1 MSRGVPGA
9 AGRMGAVVALLA
21 GIASSASAQLGTS
34 SLAPEWAEEQRVYAT
49 TAAFWADSL
58 GMAWDGEDTVTLR
71 IRVVEIV
78 QGEPD
83 RYLAGGSLLMEPGS
97 RLVVLE
103 DLMPAALVGRGAEIL
118 RWDQGWGMPAT
129 IMGPS
134 GWDADVLRAGMRE
147 GFTVDWTREALLVVV
162 FTAVEERDLRE
173 MRVVPMFLVRPFV
186 MEPEEPPAR

>member
-1 MSRGVPGA
+1 MSRGVPCA
-9 AGRMGAVVALLA
+9 ARRIGAVVALLA
-21 GIASSASAQLGTS
+21 AIASSASAQLGTS

-58 GMAWDGEDTVTLR
+58 GIAWDGEDTVTLR

-83 RYLAGGSLLMEPGS
+83 RYLAGGTVLMEPGS
-97 RLVVLE
+97 RLIVLE

-118 RWDQGWGMPAT
+118 RWDQGYGMPAT

-173 MRVVPMFLVRPFV
+173 MRVAPIFLVRPFV
-186 MEPEEPPAR
+186 AEPAAVSPR